1 MMALQIAD
9 DTQEHAWH
17 ATQPASEVDIPP
29 MLAAA
34 LVPNPASKPSA
45 WPILDKP
52 SATLKN
58 CQKLKKKGQKE
69 KTLFRIFFSKKSF
82 LRNLSFLDFL
92 KFCHQLLILIR
103 TVSKVHRLGA

>member
-52 SATLKN
+52 FGDP
-58 CQKLKKKGQKE
+58 QKLSKTEKKGQKE
-69 KTLFRIFFSKKSF
+69 KTLFRNFFSKKSF
-82 LRNLSFLDFL
+82 LRHLSFLDFL

>member
-52 SATLKN
+52 FGDP
-58 CQKLKKKGQKE
+58 QKLSKTEKKTTKRKNS
-69 KTLFRIFFSKKSF
+69 FSKFFFEKEFFEISLF
-82 LRNLSFLDFL
+82 FGLSEVLSPATDSDSN
-92 KFCHQLLILIR
+92 C
-103 TVSKVHRLGA
+103 